1 MEFRLLGPL
10 EVVDAGR
17 DVAITAGKRRALL
30 TLLLLHRN
38 AVVPADR
45 LIEELWSGRPPPTA
59 AKSLQVHVSQL
70 RKELVAAAGTDEAA
84 LLTRAGGYVLEVPHD
99 SVDIA
104 RFEDAVAAG
113 EHALADGRPAD
124 AAARLRDALDLWRGP
139 IGDDLPDTP
148 ALRAWAAELTER
160 KLTAEDDLAEARL
173 QLADHAGLVAT
184 LRRRLAAN
192 PHRERTA
199 ELLIRALHTTGD
211 RNAALGAY
219 QSFRAQLV
227 DDLGIEPSSQ
237 LQTIHVELLRDDGA
251 TDGERA
257 RGGARSGQ
265 AMTRIRHKPGNRR
278 RALSHEPSAR

>member
-10 EVVDAGR
+10 EVLDAGR

-59 AKSLQVHVSQL
+59 ANSLQVHVSQL

-84 LLTRAGGYVLEVPHD
+84 LLTRAGGYVLEVPND

-124 AAARLRDALDLWRGP
+124 AAARLRDALELWRGP
-139 IGDDLPDTP
+139 PLVDFTYEAFAQDEIARLEELRLVALEERIDADLALGRHRRVVAELEALVAAHPLRERLRGQLMLALYRCGRKADALETYRDGRRRSVDELGLEPGP
-148 ALRAWAAELTER
+148 ALRELEAR
-160 KLTAEDDLAEARL
+160 ILDDSDDLAAPPRAGSL
-173 QLADHAGLVAT
+173 RAGRRVPLALAVAGLLMAGAAT
-184 LRRRLAAN
+184 
-192 PHRERTA
+192 
-199 ELLIRALHTTGD
+199 
-211 RNAALGAY
+211 GA
-219 QSFRAQLV
+219 V
-227 DDLGIEPSSQ
+227 
-237 LQTIHVELLRDDGA
+237 
-251 TDGERA
+251 
-257 RGGARSGQ
+257 
-265 AMTRIRHKPGNRR
+265 
-278 RALSHEPSAR
+278 